1 LGIRVFENWTMLAVA
16 SVTCSLAVA
25 AFGAAPFVEP
35 VLQAATGMG
44 LPDAFRN
51 GSPVSAVGLLIAG
64 GAGILAHRG
73 RPVPVLISGLAVI
86 VSAILILL
94 QIRLGSDLG
103 LGSAFLHATEE
114 NLPTDTLRDCR
125 AMSAICLLIAGSAL
139 LASAID
145 RLFGDE
151 VSTTTVILQVLLAAA
166 GAVALSGSLIEAPLV
181 TPWARITYL
190 PPLTSSAFAVLGL
203 GLFARSWAMGQIYR
217 KPAQWLPAAAF
228 ISALAVTVSIWQ
240 LLHAEERNLIVG
252 TTQATGDFSAE
263 ALFLFGL
270 VMATSLAFAIAAA
283 QRAHRAADEAL
294 AYAARFRHA
303 ERIANLFHWKT
314 GPRLDQWEY
323 ASENAEK
330 FYGVSLDEF
339 LGGTGKFP
347 TIIYR
352 GDRARVLALY
362 HSLNENPQP
371 FVIEYRFL
379 HPDDGIRFC
388 REVGEPI
395 FDAKGILLSFR
406 GTTQD
411 ITEKRNTEAQ
421 LLDAK
426 ADAENAN
433 RAKSEFLAHMSHEL
447 RTPLN
452 SIIGFSQMIS
462 TQVFGAIGN
471 AKYEGYI
478 TVIER
483 SAQHLLSL
491 INDVLDL
498 TKVEAGKVELSESL
512 LDVEDLAQEAVD
524 LVFGTTNSR
533 SVVYRI
539 DPVVEQNFLFGDRR
553 LVLQCFTNLLSN
565 ARKFTPES
573 GTVTIDMRLSKDYGF
588 RIAVSDTGIGIAED
602 KLEQVMEPFSQV
614 RPDVQHST
622 EGTGLGLAIVKR
634 LIELHGGRIVINS
647 KLGDGTT
654 VTLFFPQDRTIPADS
669 TEMRAASA

>member
-1 LGIRVFENWTMLAVA
+1 MGIRAFETWTILAVA
-16 SVTCSLAVA
+16 SVTCTLAVV
-25 AFGAAPFVEP
+25 AFGATSFVGP
-35 VLQAATGMG
+35 VLLALAGIG
-44 LPDAFRN
+44 LPDGFQHLF
-51 GSPVSAVGLLIAG
+51 PVTAVGLLIAG
-64 GAGILAHRG
+64 AGGLLAQKN
-73 RPVPVLISGLAVI
+73 RPVAVFISGIGTLLCG
-86 VSAILILL
+86 ILILL
-94 QIRLGSDLG
+94 QINLGSDLG
-103 LGSAFLHATEE
+103 LRPGLLNAAEDILAS
-114 NLPTDTLRDCR
+114 DTPLECC

-139 LASAID
+139 LSYAID
-145 RLFGDE
+145 RWFGDD
-151 VSTTTVILQVLLAAA
+151 VSTTTVILQVLLAGA
-166 GAVALSGSLIEAPLV
+166 GTIALSGRFIDTPLV
-181 TPWARITYL
+181 TPWFRITSQL
-190 PPLTSSAFAVLGL
+190 PLGSLAFLVLAL
-203 GLFARSWAMGQIYR
+203 GLFAQSWAVGQFSR
-217 KPAQWLPAAAF
+217 KQAQWLPAAAF

-240 LLHAEERNLIVG
+240 LLHAHERDLIG
-252 TTQATGDFSAE
+252 ISASSARDFSDE

-283 QRAHRAADEAL
+283 QKAHRAADEAL

-303 ERIANLFHWKT
+303 ERIAHLFHWKT

-323 ASENAEK
+323 ASENAER
-330 FYGVSLDEF
+330 FYGVSLDGL
-339 LGGTGKFP
+339 LGGNGNYAS
-347 TIIYR
+347 IIYR
-352 GDRARVLALY
+352 GDRARVLAQY
-362 HSLNENPQP
+362 HSLNEAPRP

-395 FDAKGILLSFR
+395 FDAKGTLLSFR

-411 ITEKRNTEAQ
+411 ITEKRNAESQ
-421 LLDAK
+421 LMDAK

-462 TQVFGAIGN
+462 TQVFGKIGN
-471 AKYEGYI
+471 AKYEGYV

-498 TKVEAGKVELSESL
+498 TKVEAGKIEMAESL
-512 LDVEDLAQEAVD
+512 LDLHDLAQEAVD
-524 LVFGTTNSR
+524 LVFGSTNSR
-533 SVVYRI
+533 KVVYRM
-539 DPVVEQNFLFGDRR
+539 DPAAERSLLFGDRR

-573 GTVTIDMRLSKDYGF
+573 GTVTIDLRLSKDFGF
-588 RIAVSDTGIGIAED
+588 RVSVSDTGIGIPED
-602 KLEQVMEPFSQV
+602 KLELVLEPFSQV

-634 LIELHGGRIVINS
+634 LVELHDGRIVVNS